1 MIKIKKPSINL
12 LMGIIVGYLL
22 ALLVIAEI
30 SWIRYTISGSYAKS
44 NGDYIGITSI
54 IIAFIT
60 FLFVIKIFKKIK
72 FNKLNLYFI
81 FVITAS
87 IFITTEVSLG
97 YVYIIDK
104 VTINIR
110 SEIYTEFLESNIGSF
125 IVMNFILLNFILLIG
140 VFLVSF
146 TLLINRKVKYIKYI
160 TKEIKKIEDEGFGK
174 TIKIKGNDE
183 LSDLTKSINRMSS
196 KIKEKNDQE
205 RLIEKN
211 KNELITNVSH
221 DLRTPLTSMIG
232 YIDLI
237 KKDEFKDKEKLSE
250 YIDIIDERTK
260 SLNSLINELFEYTK
274 LNSHDIKLNYS
285 EVEIVGLIEQI
296 VGEYISMFN
305 REGLELEKNII
316 DSDIIVTVDIEK
328 IVRAIENLLI
338 NSMKYSVARSKVIV
352 KLEEKE
358 EGLIFSISNETENIK
373 EEDLDNIFERFYKVD
388 KSRKESESTGL
399 GLSIV
404 KRIVELHEGTIK
416 VELVNNIITFEII
429 IPYKR
434 TLIK

>member
-12 LMGIIVGYLL
+12 IMGIIVGYLL

-30 SWIRYTISGSYAKS
+30 SWIRYTISGSYADV

-54 IIAFIT
+54 VIAVIT
-60 FLFVIKIFKKIK
+60 FLVVIKIFKKIK

-81 FVITAS
+81 FVITVS
-87 IFITTEVSLG
+87 IFITIEVCLA
-97 YVYIIDK
+97 YVYIIGK
-104 VTINIR
+104 VMINISPVR
-110 SEIYTEFLESNIGSF
+110 YTEFLESNIGSF
-125 IVMNFILLNFILLIG
+125 IVMNFILLNLILLIG

-174 TIKIKGNDE
+174 TINIKGNDE
-183 LSDLTKSINRMSS
+183 LSDLSKSINRMSS

-221 DLRTPLTSMIG
+221 DLRTPLTSIIG

-237 KKDEFKDKEKLSE
+237 KKDEFRDKEKLSE

-260 SLNSLINELFEYTK
+260 NLNRLINELFEYTK
-274 LNSHDIKLNYS
+274 LNSHDIKLNYN
-285 EVEIVGLIEQI
+285 EVEIVGLVEQI
-296 VGEYISMFN
+296 LGEYTCMFN
-305 REGLELEKNII
+305 RSGLILEKYIT
-316 DSDIIVTVDIEK
+316 DSDIILTVDIDK
-328 IVRAIENLLI
+328 IVRAIENLLT
-338 NSMKYSVARSKVIV
+338 NAMKYSVPTSKVVV
-352 KLEEKE
+352 KLEEDE
-358 EGLIFSISNETENIK
+358 EYLVFSVSNETNNINQQ
-373 EEDLDNIFERFYKVD
+373 DLDNIFERFYKVD
-388 KSRKESESTGL
+388 KSRNESDSTGL

-404 KRIVELHEGTIK
+404 KRIVELHEGRIE
-416 VELVNNIITFEII
+416 VDLVDNIITFKITFK
-429 IPYKR
+429 YK
-434 TLIK
+434 

>member
-12 LMGIIVGYLL
+12 IMGTIVGYLL
-22 ALLVIAEI
+22 ALLVVAEI
-30 SWIRYTISGSYAKS
+30 SWIRYTIRGSYTNL
-44 NGDYIGITSI
+44 NGDYIGVTSI
-54 IIAFIT
+54 IIAFIV
-60 FLFVIKIFKKIK
+60 FIFVIKIFKKIN

-81 FVITAS
+81 FVIIAS
-87 IFITTEVSLG
+87 VFITIEVSLA

-110 SEIYTEFLESNIGSF
+110 SEIYTKFLESSIGSF

-174 TIKIKGNDE
+174 TINIKGNDE
-183 LSDLTKSINRMSS
+183 LSDLTQSINRMSS

-205 RLIEKN
+205 RLIERN

-221 DLRTPLTSMIG
+221 DLRTPLTSIIG

-237 KKDEFKDKEKLSE
+237 KKDKFIDKEKLSE

-260 SLNSLINELFEYTK
+260 NLNGLINELFEYTK
-274 LNSHDIKLNYS
+274 LNSDDIKLNYN
-285 EVEIVGLIEQI
+285 EVDIVALIEQI
-296 VGEYISMFN
+296 IGEYTCMFN
-305 REGLELEKNII
+305 KAGLVLEKHII
-316 DSDIIVTVDIEK
+316 DSDIIVTVDIDK
-328 IVRAIENLLI
+328 IVRAIENLI
-338 NSMKYSVARSKVIV
+338 TNAMKYSVAKSKVIV
-352 KLEEKE
+352 KLEDKE
-358 EGLIFSISNETENIK
+358 EYLIFSISNETENIRK
-373 EEDLDNIFERFYKVD
+373 EDLDNIFERFYKVD

-404 KRIVELHEGTIK
+404 KRIIELHEGDVK

-429 IPYKR
+429 IPYK
-434 TLIK
+434 